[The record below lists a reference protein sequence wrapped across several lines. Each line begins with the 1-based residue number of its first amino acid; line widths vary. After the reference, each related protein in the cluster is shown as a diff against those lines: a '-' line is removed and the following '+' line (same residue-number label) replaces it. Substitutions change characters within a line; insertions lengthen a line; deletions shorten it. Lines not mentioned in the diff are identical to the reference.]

1 MKHVRFQF
9 QESQEIGQEIQGK
22 SEKCSESQVQ
32 CQESQ
37 AIVMKARKCVWK
49 AKESIKKGSESNI
62 LCTHYFLHFVLQK
75 EDPKDKFE
83 KNKRQTKGFK

>member
-1 MKHVRFQF
+1 MTYLGVNFRFNQK
-9 QESQEIGQEIQGK
+9 QEKNYSFKILHG
-22 SEKCSESQVQ
+22 
-32 CQESQ
+32 Q